1 MWTLLKQTECVAV
14 DAPCP
19 FTGPDVTQA
28 ISQLKERKLIAWDKV
43 GEKNGIYLQ
52 NSIIDE
58 RTVSRYLTEVM
69 SSAKSLNFPSAA
81 VEQALADYE
90 ADSGFLLDDEQRA
103 AVRAAILGSVSI
115 ITGGPGTGKTQT
127 LKAIREVLLY
137 LCPEVRIAGCAPTDK
152 AAVRMKETSGLDA
165 GTIHRLLSITPDN
178 DWVKRGSLQCD
189 CVIVDE
195 ATMMDTRLASRLLY
209 ALDPAARLIL
219 VGDVDQLPSVGPGR
233 IFADLIESGVI
244 PVTRLVKNHR
254 QAGDGNI
261 QANTRAI
268 VNQKPGQ
275 PILWNQSTD
284 ADGDF
289 YVIEKE
295 DPAERLRALMGA
307 YRQGRESGLSCLD
320 MVVLTPE
327 HHGALGKNNIN
338 ETFQQEFNSDTEHR
352 IQVNGKE
359 FRLGDPV
366 RHTRNNYAL
375 NVMNGET
382 GVITEVGKDILVVK
396 YAETR
401 YVQYGL
407 PEIQAELELA
417 YAITIH
423 QAQGSEWPM
432 VLIPVYPSPLLTK
445 NTLYTAISRGKQ
457 LVVLTGRTSA
467 LATGPRREIKRYTLL
482 TERIRFAAEQQAW
495 QTAGKST
502 QPHPQAFALPAT
514 LAS

>member
-254 QAGDGNI
+254 QAGGGNI

-307 YRQGRESGLSCLD
+307 YWQGRESGLSCLD